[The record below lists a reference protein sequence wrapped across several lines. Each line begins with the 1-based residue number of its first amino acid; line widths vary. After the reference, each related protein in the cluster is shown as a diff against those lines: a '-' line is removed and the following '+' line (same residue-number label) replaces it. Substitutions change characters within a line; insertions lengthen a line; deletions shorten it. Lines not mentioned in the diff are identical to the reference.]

1 MNKMPF
7 EVGTIDTMPTEKH
20 DYSENGECSNCGAC
34 CSNLLPMSPGDI
46 KRIRRYIKKHRIKP
60 ALHGIPMDATVD
72 WLCPFMDPG
81 KEHKCRIY
89 PARPEICR
97 MFFCGKRPT
106 EEEAMRMT
114 DWTPVNVRREFF
126 KGGGTP

>member
-1 MNKMPF
+1 MVRTEVFK
-7 EVGTIDTMPTEKH
+7 VGTIDDIPTEIT
-20 DYSENGECSNCGAC
+20 DYSANGKCSNCGAC
-34 CSNLLPMSPGDI
+34 CSNLLPMSEADA

-60 ALHGIPMDATVD
+60 VPHGIPMNAIVD
-72 WLCPFMDPG
+72 NLCPFMDPS

-106 EEEAMRMT
+106 EEEAEKMI
-114 DWTPVNVRREFF
+114 DWKPVNVRREFF
-126 KGGGTP
+126 K